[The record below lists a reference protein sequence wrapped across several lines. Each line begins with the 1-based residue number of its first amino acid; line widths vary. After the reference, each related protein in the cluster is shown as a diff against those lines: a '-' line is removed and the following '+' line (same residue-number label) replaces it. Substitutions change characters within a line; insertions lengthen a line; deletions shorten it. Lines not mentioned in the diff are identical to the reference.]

1 MTITKKINKRTM
13 KALNN
18 LPSFVEMEK
27 EIDMNLNMIHGVALK
42 PLQGLEYRKLLEYK
56 QEVES
61 EMKALFDVDSVEY
74 AIKNQIPF

>member
-1 MTITKKINKRTM
+1 M